1 MKALKTK
8 TVDFTLEIKY
18 NIPKNATPIYG
29 KSSGLLIGFS
39 LNEKTYKPQVVLEEA
54 SMDEEEFKDLDTSE
68 CIALGILTN
77 ECLEVSG
84 YMEGEL

>member
-1 MKALKTK
+1 MKSLKTK
-8 TVDFTLEIKY
+8 AVAFTLDIRY
-18 NIPKNATPIYG
+18 NIPMNATPIYG
-29 KSSGLLIGFS
+29 KSSGLLIGFT

-54 SMDEEEFKDLDTSE
+54 SIDEEEFRDLDTGE
-68 CIALGILTN
+68 CISIGILTN